1 MHHVMTTVQ
10 TPTPSTVLVTFAP
23 TTTTT
28 SSLLQRLELRVALWL
43 IMRTARRQGP
53 ELNHAEQH
61 RRRRNSAARARREQ
75 AALRAWCTQCMH
87 H

>member
-43 IMRTARRQGP
+43 LLRTARR
-53 ELNHAEQH
+53 
-61 RRRRNSAARARREQ
+61 
-75 AALRAWCTQCMH
+75 
-87 H
+87 

>member
-10 TPTPSTVLVTFAP
+10 TPTPITVLVTFAP

-43 IMRTARRQGP
+43 LLRTARRQDP

-61 RRRRNSAARARREQ
+61 RRRRNNAARARREQ
-75 AALRAWCTQCMH
+75 AALRAWCAQCMH